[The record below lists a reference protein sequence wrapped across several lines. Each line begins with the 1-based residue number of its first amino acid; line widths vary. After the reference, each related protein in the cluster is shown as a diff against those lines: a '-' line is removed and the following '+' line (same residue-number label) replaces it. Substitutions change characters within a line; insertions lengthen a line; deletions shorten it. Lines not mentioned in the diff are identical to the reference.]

1 MSTKSP
7 ASRKTSPADQTE
19 EEFLATYTMSDYER
33 PSVTVDLAIFT
44 IRDGEFSVLLVKRG
58 DHPFLGHWALPG
70 GFTNPKE
77 STTTA
82 AWRELG
88 EETSVEQFSGHLEQ
102 LGTYSE
108 PGRDP
113 RGWVISVAHVA
124 FAPNLPDPVAG
135 DDADEAR
142 WWAVRDLDL
151 FGEGGVDAPPLAFD
165 HAQILRDA
173 VERVRSKIEYTTLAT
188 EFVSE
193 TFTLPELRRVY
204 LTVWDIDEKAL
215 NLGNFRRKVIK
226 TDGFVEPTED
236 TRPIKAGGRP
246 PLLYKKG
253 AATMLQPAMLR
264 PEPGTV
270 TDTEPE
276 QD

>member
-1 MSTKSP
+1 MSKSP
-7 ASRKTSPADQTE
+7 DYDPRAITE
-19 EEFLATYTMSDYER
+19 EEFLANYTMSDYER

-44 IRDGEFSVLLVKRG
+44 IRDGEFSVLLIERG

-82 AWRELG
+82 AWRELV

-124 FAPNLPDPVAG
+124 FAPNLPDPQFG
-135 DDADEAR
+135 DDAADAR
-142 WWAVRDLDL
+142 WWAVKDLDL
-151 FGEGGVDAPPLAFD
+151 FGKRGLDAPPLAFD

-173 VERVRSKIEYTTLAT
+173 VERVRAKIEYTTLAMLFVADKFALT
-188 EFVSE
+188 E
-193 TFTLPELRRVY
+193 LWRVY
-204 LTVWDIDEKAL
+204 LTVWDIDEKDL
-215 NLGNFRRKVIK
+215 DLGNFRRKFIK
-226 TDGFVEPTED
+226 AKDALVATTE
-236 TRPIKAGGRP
+236 TRPIKDGGRP

-264 PEPGTV
+264 PEPGEV
-270 TDTEPE
+270 TQTEPE